1 MKHPP
6 KEHNCVFCQFK
17 SSTKKE
23 LEMDEDEYH
32 NEQWKFVNETNYA
45 CNKCD
50 FKTKNEMII
59 KMH

>member
-1 MKHPP
+1 
-6 KEHNCVFCQFK
+6 
-17 SSTKKE
+17 
-23 LEMDEDEYH
+23 MDEDEYH